1 MNLWLILVAFVVGVM
16 IGAVGIGGLLL
27 VPAIAFLAHLPVQ
40 TAMATAL
47 LSFIFTGVLGTFL
60 FHQRGSIDW
69 YIARPVCTGAAISGF
84 FGAWANSR
92 IDPHT
97 LIFLLASVI
106 AVAGVNTA
114 MPRSIERPP
123 VFSSNPGRQQILLFW
138 IGAVCGFGSGLT
150 GVGGPALSVPML
162 LLFGFSPLSAIGAS
176 QVIQI
181 LAAISGTLG
190 NLRYGTI
197 DFQLAAV
204 LIIVELLGVHL
215 GVRIVHALNPRT
227 LRSAVAI
234 FCVLVS
240 AGLILRSLNIV

>member
-1 MNLWLILVAFVVGVM
+1 MSLWLILVALVVGVM

-27 VPAIAFLAHLPVQ
+27 VPAIALLAYLPVQ

-47 LSFIFTGVLGTFL
+47 LTFIFTGFLGTFL
-60 FHQRGSIDW
+60 FHRRGSIDW
-69 YIARPVCTGAAISGF
+69 NIARPVCAGAAISGF

-97 LIFLLASVI
+97 LIFLLASVV
-106 AVAGVNTA
+106 AVAGLNTGLT
-114 MPRSIERPP
+114 RVGQSPP
-123 VFSSNPGRQQILLFW
+123 VFSGNPGRQQIVLFW

-150 GVGGPALSVPML
+150 GVGGPALSVPIL

-204 LIIVELLGVHL
+204 LTIVELIGVQLGVH
-215 GVRIVHALNPRT
+215 IVHSLNPRT

-234 FCVLVS
+234 FCILVS
-240 AGLILRSLNIV
+240 AGLILRSLDIV